1 MNEFNEVKQLIEK
14 IETSKDRLNKLDS
27 LIESNNIDY
36 LQNKYYLIISTEEMI
51 EILKNMYSLAY
62 EEEKIK
68 LELLMN
74 EFKSII
80 K

>member
-1 MNEFNEVKQLIEK
+1 MKEFNDVKQLIEK
-14 IETSKDRLNKLDS
+14 IESSKDRLNKLDS
-27 LIESNNIDY
+27 LIESNDINY

>member
-1 MNEFNEVKQLIEK
+1 MKEFNDVKQLIEK
-14 IETSKDRLNKLDS
+14 IESSKDRLNKLDS
-27 LIESNNIDY
+27 LIQSNDINY
-36 LQNKYYLIISTEEMI
+36 LQNKYYLVISTEEMI
-51 EILKNMYSLAY
+51 EILKYMYSLAY
-62 EEEKIK
+62 NEEKIK

>member
-1 MNEFNEVKQLIEK
+1 MKEFNDVKQLIK
-14 IETSKDRLNKLDS
+14 NIELSKYRLNKLDS
-27 LIESNNIDY
+27 LIQSNDINY
-36 LQNKYYLIISTEEMI
+36 LQNKYYLIITTEEMI

-62 EEEKIK
+62 NEEKIK

>member
-1 MNEFNEVKQLIEK
+1 MKEFNDIKQLIEK
-14 IETSKDRLNKLDS
+14 IESSKDRLNKLDS
-27 LIESNNIDY
+27 LIESNDINY
-36 LQNKYYLIISTEEMI
+36 LQNKYYLIITTEEMI